1 MFSLAPVAWDVLLIS
16 FTSSR
21 GRKTLVPTLVRLSSI
36 DIARDLLQ
44 MSFQGFHHEPF
55 QRQLL
60 LNDDF
65 YDEVMKGFVHN
76 YILPDRITA
85 T

>member
-21 GRKTLVPTLVRLSSI
+21 VRLSSI